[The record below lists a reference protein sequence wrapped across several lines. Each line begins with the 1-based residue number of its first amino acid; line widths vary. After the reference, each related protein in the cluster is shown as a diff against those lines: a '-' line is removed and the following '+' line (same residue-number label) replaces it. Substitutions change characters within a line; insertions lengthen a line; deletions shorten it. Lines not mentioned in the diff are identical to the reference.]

1 MKLILDKVKFYL
13 PVFITLLLSIIIFRG
28 IFKVYKRKTSSK
40 RVIEGFEEE
49 QDSISI
55 VNDIRTLLMN
65 NETEYQNNMNTIL
78 EKIVSLEV
86 KINDERMNAI
96 SPSTTTPPP
105 SQQPSTTTPPPPQQS
120 STTPS
125 PTTPPPPPPQQPTD
139 TQLVDEYSDDDMESN
154 VSEEEDVN
162 EPFVDGITSCST
174 ANCYMI

>member
-1 MKLILDKVKFYL
+1 MKLILAKVKFYL

-28 IFKVYKRKTSSK
+28 IFKRYKTKTTSN
-40 RVIEGFEEE
+40 RVVEGFEEE
-49 QDSISI
+49 QDSISL

-86 KINDERMNAI
+86 KINEERVNAL
-96 SPSTTTPPP
+96 TTPP
-105 SQQPSTTTPPPPQQS
+105 QQPSTTTPPATTPTPPPQQP
-120 STTPS
+120 STT
-125 PTTPPPPPPQQPTD
+125 TTPPPQQPTD
-139 TQLVDEYSDDDMESN
+139 TQLVDDDSDDDMESN